1 MKKLLALALASILLF
16 STFSLISCNRKE
28 NNESG
33 VSNYAETTTYD
44 VKDSTGKVLG
54 TLSYKAKG
62 TDYAVV
68 TGYQPRIS
76 GPHSVVIPEVFPGS
90 ERTVVEI
97 GDEAFRACTSVTSIK
112 LPETV
117 EKIGDWAF
125 YLCSSI
131 YYMNIPANV
140 ASIGKGAFV
149 GCNSLTIVKFAGEK
163 PLLTE
168 VGAYAFNA
176 CPYIE
181 SIALPEGVETIG
193 EGAFFECGSLK
204 TVTLPE
210 SVTSIGATAFA
221 KCDALES
228 IKLGGNISELGE
240 YAFGTLIT
248 DNSEVLVYTEGT
260 TTANTIQKVLNGEPE
275 TDGE

>member
-1 MKKLLALALASILLF
+1 MKKLLSLALVAVLLF
-16 STFSLISCNRKE
+16 SMFSLISCNKEE
-28 NNESG
+28 NNKSG

-54 TLSYKAKG
+54 TISYKAKG
-62 TDYAVV
+62 TDYAIV
-68 TGYQPRIS
+68 TGYQPRTS
-76 GPHSVVIPEVFPGS
+76 DPHSVVIPEVFPGS

-97 GDEAFRACTSVTSIK
+97 GDEAFRACTSVTSVN
-112 LPETV
+112 LPATV

-131 YYMNIPANV
+131 YQMDIPANV

-149 GCNSLTIVKFAGEK
+149 GCDALATVKFAEEK
-163 PLLTE
+163 PLLTD

-176 CPYIE
+176 CPSIE
-181 SIALPEGVETIG
+181 SIALPEGVEIIG
-193 EGAFFECGSLK
+193 DGAFFECEALK
-204 TVTLPE
+204 AVVLPE

-228 IKLGGNISELGE
+228 INLGGNISELGE

-248 DNSEVLVYTEGT
+248 DNSEVLVYAEGT
-260 TTANTIQKVLNGEPE
+260 TTANTIQQVLNGEPE